1 MGGKAVE
8 KHMILVAADVTAEGR
23 DQLIVVSAESEADAQ
38 RLLEA
43 EYGVA
48 NVGDVISLFEELVT
62 I

>member
-1 MGGKAVE
+1 
-8 KHMILVAADVTAEGR
+8 MILVAADVTAEGR

-43 EYGVA
+43 EYGAA